1 MRVDAFR
8 VGGDNIGTV
17 TAILG
22 EGRTKDEGTV
32 PVRVP
37 RETVILTGEGE
48 AELAGGMKGRR

>member
-1 MRVDAFR
+1 